1 MDKKLQTSMALLLQ
15 TFKQY
20 ASADGNP
27 NTLTKNEVKELFKTE
42 LPGFLEGGKNQ
53 CAVDKLLSSMDCDRD
68 SEVDFTEFMCMVT
81 GLTCA
86 FHDCAQHK

>member
-1 MDKKLQTSMALLLQ
+1 MDKKLQTSMVLLLQ

-53 CAVDKLLSSMDCDRD
+53 VEVDKLIQDLDEDGD
-68 SEVDFTEFMCMVT
+68 SEVNFSEFMILIT
-81 GLTCA
+81 DITCA
-86 FHDCAQHK
+86 FYEIVTS